1 MVTLPGSWPSL
12 AEEYNDLVKTLE
24 RDNVCKLVYIHT
36 MIIFKK
42 ILCQSRLISYQVV
55 VKQIRHNIH
64 SGTLASWP
72 PCLIQS
78 PIAWSP
84 RCYGYLILARAKVQ
98 SVVVLLKEPL

>member
-12 AEEYNDLVKTLE
+12 AEEYNDSVKTLE
-24 RDNVCKLVYIHT
+24 SACKLVYIHT

-42 ILCQSRLISYQVV
+42 ILLHSRLISYQVV

-64 SGTLASWP
+64 SGTLASRP
-72 PCLIQS
+72 ACLIQS
-78 PIAWSP
+78 PLAWSP
-84 RCYGYLILARAKVQ
+84 LCYGYLILARAKVQ